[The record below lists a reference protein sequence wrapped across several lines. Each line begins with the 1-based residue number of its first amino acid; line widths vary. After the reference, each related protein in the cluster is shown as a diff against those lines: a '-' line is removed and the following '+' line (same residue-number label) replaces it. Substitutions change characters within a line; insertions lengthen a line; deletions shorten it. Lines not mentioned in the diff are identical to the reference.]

1 MPASGSAPEPTST
14 APSGVSAASD
24 LPQPAFGS
32 SVITPLPVRAGSRL
46 TIVDPLPA
54 PGGNTAAEPAV
65 SVEAASSWARPQELA
80 PAAVVPDRTEAS
92 AISDTDNPAGL
103 PQPAFGQTALPGPP
117 ARVTLAYA
125 GPEHAPALPRPQFG
139 APALAASAASSA
151 IPPPLTGSGLATRP
165 QAGTPQARTGYADTS
180 SRIGGEA
187 APNFTYDDELVLQ
200 LQSERGEIADTIV
213 AYGTRS
219 GVYLPFSAVTRFLDL
234 AISVSDEGHYASG
247 WFIDESQTVSLNLR
261 SGTLTAGGREFPLGK
276 GDAAAFE
283 GELYLRAERFAD
295 LFPLALTVDLRA
307 QAVTVKTRVPFP
319 FEQRISR
326 EQQRQ
331 QLGAIGR
338 KREQPRWPREPT
350 PWRALSFPLADAE
363 LRAVTDQTYGSR
375 IEGDLRLAGDLAFMT
390 ARLFAGATTRD
401 GLTGARVELGRR
413 DPDAQLLGPLKAT
426 EFQLGDVTTL
436 ALPIGLRG
444 TSGRGAFVTNAPLEH
459 ASVFDMID
467 LYGDLPDGYEVE
479 LYRNNIL
486 IGSTRRPVNGQYQF
500 RKVAV
505 DYGLNVFRMVFYGP
519 QGQRREDVRSISV
532 GDGRLSPG
540 QLVYSFGAAQKD
552 TNLLDVHGP
561 GFTPPLEYGAWR
573 SSALVEYGLT
583 RQLTAALGGAWF
595 DGRFG
600 KRWMATA
607 GLRTGLAGTALKLD
621 LGFQSGGGKAVE
633 FGVGG
638 KLFGLSY
645 ALTHAEYR
653 GRFTDELQSF
663 TGDVLRRSTEIN
675 VNTTLD
681 LGGDKRPLLFPLYGQ
696 FRRVEFA
703 DGRKQT
709 DAALRGSVPFAGLL
723 FSNTL
728 NYASN
733 SVPGFG
739 GHSQLIGS
747 FDLATLRGSRLQLR
761 ASADYAILPQPS
773 LRGGMLQADYALDER
788 TLVRASVGHTLED
801 SQTRFGLSAVRRFGQ
816 FTLAFD
822 GNYGVPDGS
831 YNAALRLGFSFGR
844 NPLSGQL
851 FFAEPGLTSGGAVA
865 VRAFR
870 DANGNRRF
878 DSGEAVVPEV
888 GFITSSRHG
897 KTDASGLAFIGALG
911 DGSRSSMTI
920 DLETLPD
927 IALAPVSEG
936 IEVIPRAGRV
946 HATDFAIQ
954 ELSDIEGTAFF
965 TEGAGLGREVSGLV
979 LVLVDAQGKT
989 VARAR
994 TEGDGSFYF
1003 EQLHPGDYTVA
1014 IDKNQAASLKIHL
1027 AEAIGLTI
1035 GAKSAWLKQV
1045 VKVSRD

>member
-1 MPASGSAPEPTST
+1 M
-14 APSGVSAASD
+14 
-24 LPQPAFGS
+24 
-32 SVITPLPVRAGSRL
+32 
-46 TIVDPLPA
+46 
-54 PGGNTAAEPAV
+54 

-295 LFPLALTVDLRA
+295 LFPLTLTVDLRA

-390 ARLFAGATTRD
+390 ARLFAGGTTRD

-573 SSALVEYGLT
+573 SSVLVEYGLT

-844 NPLSGQL
+844 NPLSGRL